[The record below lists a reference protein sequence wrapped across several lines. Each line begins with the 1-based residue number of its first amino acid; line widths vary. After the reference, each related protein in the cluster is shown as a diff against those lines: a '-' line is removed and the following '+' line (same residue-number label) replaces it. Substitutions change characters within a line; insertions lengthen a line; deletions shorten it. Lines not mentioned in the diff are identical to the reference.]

1 MYRYVFKRFKDT
13 IEFGF
18 NVRKNFACTQTLN
31 KTHKNH
37 DQNNEIQ
44 QNRRQN
50 NKSIL
55 RYQEVNFLASSTQ
68 RVNYDDFKR
77 KYNCKH
83 PNSFNPFLQA
93 ITWVCKVHN
102 VSMTLY
108 FWIFFF
114 ALISCF
120 LTFNIFIFTSLQ
132 R

>member
-31 KTHKNH
+31 KTYKNN
-37 DQNNEIQ
+37 DQNNDIQKNRQ
-44 QNRRQN
+44 QNN
-50 NKSIL
+50 NSIL

-83 PNSFNPFLQA
+83 PNSCNPFLQA
-93 ITWVCKVHN
+93 ITWVSKVHN
-102 VSMTLY
+102 MPM
-108 FWIFFF
+108 
-114 ALISCF
+114 ALIIFSNIF
-120 LTFNIFIFTSLQ
+120 LRSSIFYYFTFLLILTFF
-132 R
+132 